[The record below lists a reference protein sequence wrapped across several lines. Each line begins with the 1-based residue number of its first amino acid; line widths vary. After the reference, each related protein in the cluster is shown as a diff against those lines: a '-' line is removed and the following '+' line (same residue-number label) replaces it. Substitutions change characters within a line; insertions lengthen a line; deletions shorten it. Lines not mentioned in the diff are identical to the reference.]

1 MADKNTHGTEVG
13 TEVPGSFFVV
23 GVIIA
28 FVLIALVTYTNVTL
42 GL

>member
-1 MADKNTHGTEVG
+1 MANENAHGKEVG
-13 TEVPGSFFVV
+13 TEVPGGLFVG

-28 FVLIALVTYTNVTL
+28 FVLIALVVYTNVTL